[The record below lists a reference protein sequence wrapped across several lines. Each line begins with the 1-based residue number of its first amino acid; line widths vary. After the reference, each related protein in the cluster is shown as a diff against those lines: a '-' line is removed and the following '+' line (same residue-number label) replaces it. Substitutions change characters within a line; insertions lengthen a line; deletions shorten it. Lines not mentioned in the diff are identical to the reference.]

1 MQMTF
6 RWFGKEKD
14 TVSLEQIK
22 QIPNVVGVVPAL
34 HDLPAGEAWTMDRV
48 QAMYD
53 EITASGLTM
62 ECIESVNV
70 HEDIKIGLP
79 SRDKYIENYK
89 TSIRNLSKVGVKHLQ
104 QFVIIHSIGIDFI
117 GSDLDIYNAYRN
129 GAVINFKI
137 VGGFIYICVFIG
149 NFAEIKR
156 NVKSKERE
164 RLTVFNRSD
173 TLSFLLTGYGMGKR
187 VFGLSNKK
195 PVGVSEHI
203 FLGVLALINAAD
215 QNVALYHSITLKCLL
230 PAVIYNAG
238 NNCTVLSRFKIR
250 RLS

>member
-53 EITASGLTM
+53 EITAAGLTM

-79 SRDKYIENYK
+79 TREKYIENYK
-89 TSIRNLSKVGVKHLQ
+89 ESIRNLSKVGVK
-104 QFVIIHSIGIDFI
+104 VICYNFMPVFDWTRTKSFLKNTRMSLRTICGQTSSIF
-117 GSDLDIYNAYRN
+117 LKLLCLHA
-129 GAVINFKI
+129 
-137 VGGFIYICVFIG
+137 
-149 NFAEIKR
+149 R
-156 NVKSKERE
+156 NVMSKWQYIRMTRRGAFSAFRELSQTRLLLKS
-164 RLTVFNRSD
+164 
-173 TLSFLLTGYGMGKR
+173 
-187 VFGLSNKK
+187 
-195 PVGVSEHI
+195 
-203 FLGVLALINAAD
+203 
-215 QNVALYHSITLKCLL
+215 CLQWCRQSTT
-230 PAVIYNAG
+230 A
-238 NNCTVLSRFKIR
+238 
-250 RLS
+250 